1 MNNMLRDAR
10 IGLRLLWKN
19 PGFAAVA
26 VLTLALG
33 IAANTA
39 IFSVIYATFFAPLP
53 YRDAD
58 RLVMVWSQ
66 LQGNRNSVS
75 PADYLDWKRQATVFE
90 DLNAWSGRTANLS
103 TNERPEQVQIA
114 PATPGFLPMLGYGHP
129 LALGRDFLEEEGTP
143 GRDRVVILTH
153 RIWRERFGSN
163 PGIVG
168 GQIRIDRQPYTVVG
182 ILGAGPADENQNQLW
197 VPLAFS
203 PEMQRNHDAHWL
215 LVMGRLK
222 AGISL
227 QQANANM
234 DAVTRNIARTSS
246 ASGTGWSA
254 SVEPFRN
261 NFLSGDTKRGLWLLL
276 AAVGFVLLIACANVA
291 NLLLARGTAR
301 QRELAVRAS
310 LGASRPRIVGQ
321 LLVESLMLAIAGG
334 ALGVALASGLLK
346 IVITLMPPY
355 MLPTEAD
362 VRLNVPVLLFTLGAC
377 GLCGILFGA
386 APAWQAGRAN
396 VNDILKEAGRSLG
409 GGGSRLR
416 RVLVVVEFALALTL
430 LAGGGVAIHSLSSL
444 TNRDLGFRTDHLLTF
459 YLPVDRERF
468 TEAGRIETFYRQL
481 IERVQAVP
489 GVVSASV
496 STGIPVRGPGGGMQ
510 FSIAGRPS
518 GDLSTRP
525 VAGFSMVSP
534 SYFST
539 FGVRLTRG
547 RPLTDQDRSGG
558 TPVAIV
564 NEAFVRRYLPDVDPL
579 KQRLVIAQL
588 MPGSTSLGPPVE
600 WQIVGVSADIRNIG
614 PAEEEIPEIDVPFWQ
629 SLWPDARITVR
640 TAGEPAGMQRSI
652 AAVIQS
658 LDSELPMA
666 DVKTMEQIVS
676 QSLVRDRFN
685 TVLFGGFALVG
696 LLLAALGIY
705 GVMSFVVAQR
715 THEIGLRMALGADP
729 SHILRRIV
737 GEGMTAAVIGTAIG
751 SAGAFYVARAM
762 RGIISGVSGLD
773 PAAFVAVTATLLLAA
788 FVACVVPAARAAS
801 VDPMVALRQE

>member
-1 MNNMLRDAR
+1 MTHVLRDAR
-10 IGLRLLWKN
+10 IGLRLLRKN
-19 PGFAAVA
+19 PGFAGVA

-75 PADYLDWKRQATVFE
+75 PGDYLDWKGQATVFE
-90 DLNAWSGRTANLS
+90 DLNAWSSRTANLS
-103 TNERPEQVQIA
+103 TSERPEQVQIG

-143 GRDRVVILTH
+143 GQNHVVILTH
-153 RIWRERFGSN
+153 RIWHERFGGN

-168 GQIRIDRQPYTVVG
+168 GQIRIDRTPYTVVG

-203 PEMQRNHDAHWL
+203 AEMQRNHDAHWL
-215 LVMGRLK
+215 FVMGRLK
-222 AGISL
+222 AGITL

-234 DAVTRNIARTSS
+234 DAVSRNIARNSP
-246 ASGTGWSA
+246 ASGSGWTA
-254 SVEPFRN
+254 TVEPFRN
-261 NFLSGDTKRGLWLLL
+261 NFLSADTKRGLWLLV

-291 NLLLARGTAR
+291 NLLLARGTTR

-310 LGASRPRIVGQ
+310 LGASRPRIVAQ

-362 VRLNVPVLLFTLGAC
+362 VRLNVPVLLFTLVAC

-409 GGGSRLR
+409 GGGGRLR

-430 LAGGGVAIHSLSSL
+430 LAGGGLAIHSLSSL
-444 TNRDLGFRTDHLLTF
+444 THRDLGFRADHLLTF
-459 YLPVDRERF
+459 YLPVDRARF
-468 TEAGRIETFYRQL
+468 TEAGQIATFYRQL

-489 GVVSASV
+489 DVVSASV

-510 FSIAGRPS
+510 FSIAGQPV
-518 GDLSTRP
+518 GDLSTLP

-534 SYFST
+534 GYFNT
-539 FGVRLTRG
+539 FGMRIARG
-547 RPLTDQDRSGG
+547 RPFTDQDRAGDI
-558 TPVAIV
+558 PVAIV
-564 NEAFVRRYLPDVDPL
+564 NEAFVRRYLPNVDPL
-579 KQRLVIAQL
+579 KQRLTVAQL
-588 MPGSTSLGPPVE
+588 IPGSTTLGPPID
-600 WQIVGVSADIRNIG
+600 WQIVGVYADIRNMG
-614 PAEEEIPEIDVPFWQ
+614 PANEEVPEIDVPFWQ
-629 SLWPDARITVR
+629 SLWPDVRMTVR
-640 TAGEPAGMQRSI
+640 TAGEPAGVQRSI
-652 AAVIQS
+652 AGVIQS
-658 LDSELPMA
+658 LDPELPMA
-666 DVKTMEQIVS
+666 DVRTMEQIVS

-685 TVLFGGFALVG
+685 AVLFGGFAIVA

-715 THEIGLRMALGADP
+715 THEIGLRMALGAERA
-729 SHILRRIV
+729 HILRQVV
-737 GEGMTAAVIGTAIG
+737 GEGMIAAVLGTTIGA
-751 SAGAFYVARAM
+751 AGAFYVARMM
-762 RGIISGVSGLD
+762 RGVVSGVSGMD
-773 PAAFVAVTATLLLAA
+773 PAAFIVVTMTLFCAA
-788 FVACVVPAARAAS
+788 LIACIVPAARAAS